1 MRLGKVMR
9 IGNVAKV
16 KMTVNDHTPEL
27 IKHKDELVQIALEII
42 GTKCADYAAMNLER
56 NPRRVDTGRLKNS
69 LTHEVVPDEAMVEI
83 GTNVEYAIYVEYG
96 TGKFAEKGGG
106 KMTPWLVRV
115 PANAGGKWAGKVF
128 ITAGMKPNHFLR
140 DALQDHKQEY
150 KEIAEAVLDGKL

>member
-1 MRLGKVMR
+1 M
-9 IGNVAKV
+9 AKV
-16 KMTVNDHTPEL
+16 NLKVNDHTPEL

-69 LTHEVVPDEAMVEI
+69 LTHEVVPDEEAVLV

-96 TGKFAEKGGG
+96 TGKFAEGGNG
-106 KMTPWLVRV
+106 RKTPWLVKV
-115 PANAGGKWAGKVF
+115 PQSAGGKWAGKAF
-128 ITAGMKPNHFLR
+128 ITSGMKPNHFLR

-150 KEIAEAVLDGKL
+150 KNIAEDVLNGKL

>member
-9 IGNVAKV
+9 IGNVAKIQM
-16 KMTVNDHTPEL
+16 KVNDHTPEL

-83 GTNVEYAIYVEYG
+83 GTNVEYAVYVEYG
-96 TGKFAEKGGG
+96 TGKYASNGGG
-106 KMTPWLVRV
+106 RSTPWLFQDSK
-115 PANAGGKWAGKVF
+115 GEF
-128 ITAGMKPNHFLR
+128 HITSGMKPNHFLR
-140 DALQDHKQEY
+140 DALQDHKKEY